1 MEFLELVEAPAI
13 LLIEDDERGYT
24 RTRALLRES
33 FGDQLKLDWV
43 RVWDETHAAIQ
54 EEAHDIYLVDYQL
67 GRRDGVDLIS
77 AMSKIRF
84 AAPFIVLT
92 DNDCQEV
99 DAEAMKS
106 GAADYLV
113 KSEITAPLL
122 ARAIRYAIERK
133 RVERRLTFLAEC
145 DTLTGLANR
154 AVFHSRLADAI
165 AQAHRNDS
173 VMAVLLLDL
182 DQFKDVND
190 TLGHPVGDLLIQQAA
205 KRLSQCTRASD
216 TVARLGGDEFAVVAT
231 NLAQTEDITVLAR
244 KISEALAEPFDLDG
258 NLISTSASIGNT
270 VYPLDNGDP
279 HQILKHADLAL
290 YQAKRTS
297 RGSFHYYDAELNAQ
311 AQQRK
316 WLENQMRTALESQQF
331 ILYYQPKV
339 NIVGG
344 EVVGAEVLLRWRH
357 PECGMVGPAQF
368 IPIAEST
375 GLIVPLG
382 EWVVREASKQCVAW
396 RRQGLPPIPLAINVS
411 AVQFRRSELVESIA
425 EIIEETQIDPTWLG
439 LEITESMIMDRVDP
453 MMALLHRLHEIGIRL
468 AIDDFGTGHSSLSY
482 LRRFSVDTLKID
494 RSFVRNVENDADD
507 ATIAKAIIS
516 LGKSLNLRVIAEG
529 VETERQLD
537 FLREHGCEEAQGFFF
552 SRPVS
557 ADDFAGWYREN
568 EHCIGSANRVAILA
582 NEIDVSR

>member
-1 MEFLELVEAPAI
+1 MVEPPTI
-13 LLIEDDERGYT
+13 LLIEENETGYVRT
-24 RTRALLRES
+24 RTLLRES
-33 FGDQLKLDWV
+33 FGDQLHLDWI
-43 RVWDETHAAIQ
+43 RDWEDARAAIQ
-54 EEAHDIYLVDYQL
+54 KDAHDVYLVDYRL
-67 GRRDGVDLIS
+67 GRRDGVDLIG
-77 AMSKIRF
+77 AMSQIRF

-92 DNDCQEV
+92 DEDSEEV
-99 DAEAMKS
+99 DAEAMKC
-106 GAADYLV
+106 GASDYLV

-122 ARAIRYAIERK
+122 ARAIRYAVERK

-145 DTLTGLANR
+145 DALTGLANR

-165 AQAHRNDS
+165 AQARRKES

-205 KRLSQCTRASD
+205 KRLSRCTRASD

-231 NLAQTEDITVLAR
+231 NLANTDDITVLAR
-244 KISEALAEPFDLDG
+244 KISAALSEPFDLDG
-258 NLISTSASIGNT
+258 HQISTSASIGIT
-270 VYPLDNGDP
+270 VYPLDNGDT

-290 YQAKRTS
+290 YQAKRTN
-297 RGSFHYYDAELNAQ
+297 RGSYQYYDAELNAQ

-316 WLENQMRTALESQQF
+316 WLENQLRVAMDNQQF
-331 ILYYQPKV
+331 TLFYQPKV

-357 PECGMVGPAQF
+357 PERGMVGPDQF

-425 EIIEETQIDPTWLG
+425 DIIAETHIDPAWLE

-453 MMALLHRLHEIGIRL
+453 MMALLHRLHEIGVRL

-494 RSFVRNVENDADD
+494 RSFVRNVENDMDD

-529 VETERQLD
+529 VETERQLK
-537 FLREHGCEEAQGFFF
+537 FLRKHGCEEAQGYFF
-552 SRPVS
+552 SKPVS
-557 ADDFAGWYREN
+557 ADLFASWYREN
-568 EHCIGSANRVAILA
+568 EHCLASANRVAAAAKDI
-582 NEIDVSR
+582 NVGR

>member
-1 MEFLELVEAPAI
+1 MVEAPAI

-244 KISEALAEPFDLDG
+244 KISEDLAEPFDLDG

-425 EIIEETQIDPTWLG
+425 EIIEETQIDPTWLE

>member
-1 MEFLELVEAPAI
+1 MELVEAPAI
-13 LLIEDDERGYT
+13 LLIEDDERGYART
-24 RTRALLRES
+24 RTLLRES

-43 RVWDETHAAIQ
+43 RVWDEAHAAIQ

-67 GRRDGVDLIS
+67 GRRDGVDLIG

-92 DNDCQEV
+92 DNECQEV

-145 DTLTGLANR
+145 DALTGLANR

-165 AQAHRNDS
+165 AQAHRNNS

-258 NLISTSASIGNT
+258 NQISTSASIGIT

-357 PECGMVGPAQF
+357 PEQGMVGPDQF

-425 EIIEETQIDPTWLG
+425 EIIEETQIDPNWLE
-439 LEITESMIMDRVDP
+439 LEITESMIMDRADP

>member
-1 MEFLELVEAPAI
+1 MVEAPAI